1 MAPHVFRNVPN
12 SNRLG
17 SAPGD
22 ALDSFQRTT
31 PHERC
36 DYLGSIG
43 PHSGELVGSTN
54 TFLGRMNTEIVQKST
69 TVGSQRLLAH
79 NPDAPNQLA
88 QRLEL
93 YLELLDYIEKGG
105 KSVEYITLRI
115 FGAAVDP
122 SSGGYPLSKL
132 RPGAEPDHGA
142 LSGLVAYSAL
152 VRVRGGGEHDSKV
165 PKWDTEKGV
174 SWERAKRE
182 IRVFGSGYFCSATDD
197 FHVWQAFNGD
207 DMGGDMPP
215 A

>member
-1 MAPHVFRNVPN
+1 MAPSVFVDVPN
-12 SNRLG
+12 SNRQE
-17 SAPGD
+17 SAPGN
-22 ALDSFQRTT
+22 ALDNFQRIA

-54 TFLGRMNTEIVQKST
+54 TFLDRMNTEIVQKST

-115 FGAAVDP
+115 FGACT
-122 SSGGYPLSKL
+122 
-132 RPGAEPDHGA
+132 EP
-142 LSGLVAYSAL
+142 
-152 VRVRGGGEHDSKV
+152 
-165 PKWDTEKGV
+165 
-174 SWERAKRE
+174 
-182 IRVFGSGYFCSATDD
+182 
-197 FHVWQAFNGD
+197 
-207 DMGGDMPP
+207 
-215 A
+215 